1 MKSNA
6 LIATLIL
13 TAVTLPV
20 FAQTA
25 QNVVT
30 PPSAPVASAPTQAQI
45 DKAEVHNDTKAI
57 KQDRKA
63 VHKDVKALN
72 KDEAKR
78 EIAQKAENA
87 DVKSG
92 DLKDAKKADAV
103 RRQAKHQ
110 EKKDASKAVN
120 DATALQ
126 ADHVKRDVDVANRK
140 ADTVQK

>member
-13 TAVTLPV
+13 SAVTLPV

-25 QNVVT
+25 QNVVV
-30 PPSAPVASAPTQAQI
+30 PPSAPVAIAPSQVQI

-63 VHKDVKALN
+63 VHKD
-72 KDEAKR
+72 EAKR
-78 EIAQKAENA
+78 EIAQKVENA

-110 EKKDASKAVN
+110 EKKDADKTVN
-120 DATALQ
+120 DATTLQ
-126 ADHVKRDVDVANRK
+126 ADHVKREVDVANRN
-140 ADTVQK
+140 ADAIKK